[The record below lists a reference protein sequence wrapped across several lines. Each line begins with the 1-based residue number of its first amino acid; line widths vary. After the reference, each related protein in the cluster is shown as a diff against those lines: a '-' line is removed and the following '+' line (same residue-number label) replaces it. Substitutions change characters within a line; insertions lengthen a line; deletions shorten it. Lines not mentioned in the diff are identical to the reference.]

1 MNKQQLYTCN
11 EALNYAVENQM
22 IITEVD
28 YQNRFNDNERRAL
41 LRTGLSAAKKKRE
54 ERKHSYFKS
63 VLNPFVPSALILY
76 PLKKTGVSA
85 IFRW

>member
-1 MNKQQLYTCN
+1 
-11 EALNYAVENQM
+11 M

-41 LRTGLSAAKKKRE
+41 LRKGLSAAKKEK
-54 ERKHSYFKS
+54 RKHSYFKS
-63 VLNPFVPSALILY
+63 FLNPFAPSALILY
-76 PLKKTGVSA
+76 PQKKTGASA